1 MKEYNVNV
9 TNQFLEELNE
19 ILYFFPNSY
28 LYKRKLYY
36 EVRNIVSTL
45 TIFPERYAKLNDKE
59 KDIRKLIIN
68 KFIIIYNV
76 DNINNQVYILHIFS
90 EKQDYFNLI

>member
-1 MKEYNVNV
+1 MKEYNINL

>member
-1 MKEYNVNV
+1 MKEYNINL

-59 KDIRKLIIN
+59 KDIRKLTIN
-68 KFIIIYNV
+68 KFVIIYNV

>member
-1 MKEYNVNV
+1 MKEYNINL

-76 DNINNQVYILHIFS
+76 V
-90 EKQDYFNLI
+90 

>member
-1 MKEYNVNV
+1 MKEYNINL

-59 KDIRKLIIN
+59 KDIQKLTIN
-68 KFIIIYNV
+68 KFVIIYNV

>member
-1 MKEYNVNV
+1 MKEYNINL
-9 TNQFLEELNE
+9 TNQFLEE
-19 ILYFFPNSY
+19 
-28 LYKRKLYY
+28 
-36 EVRNIVSTL
+36 
-45 TIFPERYAKLNDKE
+45 LNDKE

>member
-1 MKEYNVNV
+1 MKEYNINL

-90 EKQDYFNLI
+90 EKQDYYNLI

>member
-1 MKEYNVNV
+1 MKEYNINL

-45 TIFPERYAKLNDKE
+45 TIFPERYAKLNDK
-59 KDIRKLIIN
+59 
-68 KFIIIYNV
+68 
-76 DNINNQVYILHIFS
+76 
-90 EKQDYFNLI
+90 